1 MKQKY
6 PLQWLSAVTGR
17 AKGLVGLLVVV
28 QTVLSVSSIA
38 FAFVLRRIINMAV
51 DGARGGFWAS
61 LALLM
66 GILLGQIVLSAAGRF
81 LSEYTSAT
89 VENRFKHRLFSALL
103 TGDYASVAAVHS
115 GEWMNRLTSDTT
127 VVAGG
132 VTQIVPG
139 LIGMLVRLLGAVAA
153 ILWLE
158 PRFLYILL
166 PGGAAMMLLTYAF
179 RKILKRLHKK
189 IQETDGALRVFLQE
203 RLESLVIVR
212 TFAKE
217 EQMAQ
222 QADTLMDAHKAAR
235 MKRSNFS
242 NLCNIGFAGAM
253 DGAYLLGIGFCG
265 YGILTGTMSYGNLM
279 AIMQLV
285 GQVQSPFA
293 NLTGYLP
300 RYYSML
306 ASAERLME
314 AEAFAPDSTE
324 TVPEEQSLHFYQTEL
339 QSLQLEHV
347 CFTYQP
353 PVQTE
358 GEAPAMPVVLQDVSL
373 TVRKGEYVVFT
384 GPSGC
389 GKSTL
394 LKLLMCLYPLDSGQR
409 FLSTKSG
416 NQPLTSAWK
425 SLFAYVPQGN
435 QLLSGSIRS
444 IVAFGDEDRAQDEN
458 AIYNALKIAC
468 ADDFAEI
475 DKLAAE
481 HSITPVIFLD
491 CSQEKEQLTRILKK
505 AVAEDYEVVLA
516 GLQFDESILQT
527 ADEMKDLLVQMD
539 DTKSPA
545 FLLRNKVNTE
555 ENRNLLNEHGY
566 TELILYD
573 ASLQAD
579 MQENGKPY
587 ICYGFF
593 KQPAYYADYIS
604 QVVTAHTMM
613 LASFDFSTIQSGT
626 LQISDVERFM
636 TLTDDRKAANEL
648 RYVDL
653 NSAFQ
658 AVADQ
663 NATRQERQESYE
675 KYEAE
680 QEKRIQELEE
690 EISAIYSR
698 WDEY

>member
-1 MKQKY
+1 M
-6 PLQWLSAVTGR
+6 
-17 AKGLVGLLVVV
+17 
-28 QTVLSVSSIA
+28 
-38 FAFVLRRIINMAV
+38 
-51 DGARGGFWAS
+51 
-61 LALLM
+61 
-66 GILLGQIVLSAAGRF
+66 SAAGRF

-158 PRFLYILL
+158 PHFLYILL
-166 PGGAAMMLLTYAF
+166 PGGAAMLLLTYAF

-253 DGAYLLGIGFCG
+253 NGAYLLGIGFCG

-324 TVPEEQSLHFYQTEL
+324 TVPEEQTLHFYQTEL
-339 QSLQLEHV
+339 QSLQLEHA

-353 PVQTE
+353 PVQTK
-358 GEAPAMPVVLQDVSL
+358 GEPPAMPVVLQDVSL

-409 FLSTKSG
+409 FLAAKNGT
-416 NQPLTSAWK
+416 QPLTSAWK

-444 IVAFGDEDRAQDEN
+444 IVAFGDEKRAQDEN

-468 ADDFAEI
+468 ADDFVRRLENG
-475 DKLAAE
+475 
-481 HSITPVIFLD
+481 LD
-491 CSQEKEQLTRILKK
+491 T
-505 AVAEDYEVVLA
+505 VLGERGA
-516 GLQFDESILQT
+516 GLSEG
-527 ADEMKDLLVQMD
+527 QM
-539 DTKSPA
+539 
-545 FLLRNKVNTE
+545 
-555 ENRNLLNEHGY
+555 
-566 TELILYD
+566 
-573 ASLQAD
+573 Q
-579 MQENGKPY
+579 
-587 ICYGFF
+587 
-593 KQPAYYADYIS
+593 
-604 QVVTAHTMM
+604 
-613 LASFDFSTIQSGT
+613 
-626 LQISDVERFM
+626 
-636 TLTDDRKAANEL
+636 
-648 RYVDL
+648 
-653 NSAFQ
+653 
-658 AVADQ
+658 
-663 NATRQERQESYE
+663 
-675 KYEAE
+675 
-680 QEKRIQELEE
+680 RIA
-690 EISAIYSR
+690 IARAIYSNHPILLL
-698 WDEY
+698 DEATSALDEATALLLLNNLRKMTDKTVILVTHRMNQADFFDKELTFSKDGICVRERKTCK

>member
-1 MKQKY
+1 MKQKHT
-6 PLQWLSAVTGR
+6 LQWLSAVTGR

-51 DGARGGFWAS
+51 DGAQGGFWAA
-61 LALLM
+61 LALLV

-81 LSEYTSAT
+81 LSEYTSAA

-139 LIGMLVRLLGAVAA
+139 VIGMLVRLLGAVVA

-217 EQMAQ
+217 EQMTQ
-222 QADTLMDAHKAAR
+222 QADALMDAHKAAR

-314 AEAFAPDSTE
+314 AETFAPDSEHPLAEEE
-324 TVPEEQSLHFYQTEL
+324 TLEFYRTKL
-339 QSLQLEHV
+339 TALRLEHV
-347 CFTYQP
+347 SFTYQP
-353 PVQTE
+353 PVRAEEEQ
-358 GEAPAMPVVLQDVSL
+358 PPMPVVLKDIDL
-373 TVRKGEYVVFT
+373 TIRKGEYIAFT

-389 GKSTL
+389 GKSTV
-394 LKLLMCLYPLDSGQR
+394 LKLLMCLYPLDAGSR
-409 FLSTKSG
+409 TLETTCDT
-416 NQPLTSAWK
+416 QPLTAAWR

-435 QLLSGSIRS
+435 QLLSGTIRD
-444 IVAFGDEDRAQDEN
+444 IVSFGDPCKAQDD
-458 AIYNALKIAC
+458 AGILRALRIAC
-468 ADDFAEI
+468 AEDFVQ
-475 DKLAAE
+475 KLE
-481 HSITPVIFLD
+481 KGLD
-491 CSQEKEQLTRILKK
+491 TTL
-505 AVAEDYEVVLA
+505 
-516 GLQFDESILQT
+516 G
-527 ADEMKDLLVQMD
+527 
-539 DTKSPA
+539 
-545 FLLRNKVNTE
+545 
-555 ENRNLLNEHGY
+555 EHGQGLS
-566 TELILYD
+566 EGQMQRIAIARAVFSEHPILMLD
-573 ASLQAD
+573 EATSALDEATARQLL
-579 MQENGKPY
+579 ENLRRMTDKT
-587 ICYGFF
+587 
-593 KQPAYYADYIS
+593 
-604 QVVTAHTMM
+604 VLMVTH
-613 LASFDFSTIQSGT
+613 
-626 LQISDVERFM
+626 R
-636 TLTDDRKAANEL
+636 
-648 RYVDL
+648 
-653 NSAFQ
+653 
-658 AVADQ
+658 ADQ
-663 NATRQERQESYE
+663 TDFFDRELSFSKDGIRQKS
-675 KYEAE
+675 KTG
-680 QEKRIQELEE
+680 
-690 EISAIYSR
+690 
-698 WDEY
+698 

>member
-1 MKQKY
+1 MKQKNT
-6 PLQWLSAVTGR
+6 LQWLSIAAGK
-17 AKGLVGLLVVV
+17 AKLLVGVLVAV
-28 QTVLSVSSIA
+28 QAVLSVSSIA

-51 DGARGGFWAS
+51 QGASTGFRS
-61 LALLM
+61 SFVLLA
-66 GILLGQIVLSAAGRF
+66 GVIAAQIVLSAASRF

-89 VENRFKHRLFSALL
+89 VENRFKQRLFAALL
-103 TGDYASVAAVHS
+103 TGNYASVTAVHS

-127 VVAGG
+127 IIAGG

-139 LIGMLVRLLGAVAA
+139 LIGMLVRLFGALAA

-158 PRFLYILL
+158 PRFFWVLV
-166 PGGAAMMLLTYAF
+166 PGGAAMLALTYGF
-179 RKILKRLHKK
+179 RKILKRLHKN
-189 IQETDGALRVFLQE
+189 IQEADGTLRVFLQE
-203 RLESLVIVR
+203 RLESLLIVR

-217 EQMAQ
+217 QQTAA
-222 QADTLMDAHKAAR
+222 QADNLMEQHKAAR

-324 TVPEEQSLHFYQTEL
+324 AAPEAQVLQFYQTEL
-339 QSLQLEHV
+339 QALQLEHV

-358 GEAPAMPVVLQDVSL
+358 GEPPAMPVVLQNVSL
-373 TVRKGEYVVFT
+373 TIRKGEYVVFT

-389 GKSTL
+389 GKSTI
-394 LKLLMCLYPLDSGQR
+394 LKLLMCLYPLDSGER

-468 ADDFAEI
+468 ADDFVRRLENG
-475 DKLAAE
+475 
-481 HSITPVIFLD
+481 LD
-491 CSQEKEQLTRILKK
+491 T
-505 AVAEDYEVVLA
+505 VLGERGA
-516 GLQFDESILQT
+516 GLSEGQMQRIAIARAVYSNHPILLLDEATSALDEAT
-527 ADEMKDLLVQMD
+527 A
-539 DTKSPA
+539 
-545 FLLRNKVNTE
+545 LR
-555 ENRNLLNEHGY
+555 LLNNLRKM
-566 TELILYD
+566 TDKTVILVTHRMN
-573 ASLQAD
+573 QA
-579 MQENGKPY
+579 
-587 ICYGFF
+587 GFF
-593 KQPAYYADYIS
+593 DAE
-604 QVVTAHTMM
+604 
-613 LASFDFSTIQSGT
+613 LAFSKDGIC
-626 LQISDVERFM
+626 VRERK
-636 TLTDDRKAANEL
+636 TCK
-648 RYVDL
+648 
-653 NSAFQ
+653 
-658 AVADQ
+658 
-663 NATRQERQESYE
+663 
-675 KYEAE
+675 
-680 QEKRIQELEE
+680 
-690 EISAIYSR
+690 
-698 WDEY
+698 

>member
-1 MKQKY
+1 MKQKHT
-6 PLQWLSAVTGR
+6 LQWLSAVAGR

-51 DGARGGFWAS
+51 DGARGSLWAA
-61 LALLM
+61 LAALV
-66 GILLGQIVLSAAGRF
+66 GILLGQIILSAAGRF
-81 LSEYTSAT
+81 LSEYTSSA

-179 RKILKRLHKK
+179 RKTLKRLHKK
-189 IQETDGALRVFLQE
+189 IQETDGVLRVFLQE

-222 QADTLMDAHKAAR
+222 QADALMDAHKAAR

-314 AEAFAPDSTE
+314 AEAFAPDSE
-324 TVPEEQSLHFYQTEL
+324 HPLAEEKALEFYRTKL
-339 QSLQLEHV
+339 TALRLEHAS
-347 CFTYQP
+347 FTYQP
-353 PVQTE
+353 PVCAEEEQ
-358 GEAPAMPVVLQDVSL
+358 PPMPVVLKDIDL
-373 TVRKGEYVVFT
+373 TIRKGEYIAFT

-389 GKSTL
+389 GKSTV
-394 LKLLMCLYPLDSGQR
+394 LKLLMCLYPLDAGSRTLETTCG
-409 FLSTKSG
+409 T
-416 NQPLTSAWK
+416 QPLTAAWR

-435 QLLSGSIRS
+435 QLLSGTIRD
-444 IVAFGDEDRAQDEN
+444 IVSFGDTHKAQDDVG
-458 AIYNALKIAC
+458 ILRALRIAC
-468 ADDFAEI
+468 AEDFVQ
-475 DKLAAE
+475 KLE
-481 HSITPVIFLD
+481 KGLD
-491 CSQEKEQLTRILKK
+491 TTL
-505 AVAEDYEVVLA
+505 
-516 GLQFDESILQT
+516 G
-527 ADEMKDLLVQMD
+527 
-539 DTKSPA
+539 
-545 FLLRNKVNTE
+545 
-555 ENRNLLNEHGY
+555 EHGQGLS
-566 TELILYD
+566 EGQMQRIAIARAVFSEHPILMLD
-573 ASLQAD
+573 EATSALD
-579 MQENGKPY
+579 E
-587 ICYGFF
+587 
-593 KQPAYYADYIS
+593 
-604 QVVTAHTMM
+604 VTAQQ
-613 LASFDFSTIQSGT
+613 L
-626 LQISDVERFM
+626 LENLRRM
-636 TLTDDRKAANEL
+636 TDKTVLMVTHR
-648 RYVDL
+648 
-653 NSAFQ
+653 
-658 AVADQ
+658 ADQ
-663 NATRQERQESYE
+663 TEFFDRELSFS
-675 KYEAE
+675 KDG
-680 QEKRIQELEE
+680 IQNRVPDHW
-690 EISAIYSR
+690 Y
-698 WDEY
+698 

>member
-1 MKQKY
+1 MKQKHT
-6 PLQWLSAVTGR
+6 LQWLSAVTGR

-28 QTVLSVSSIA
+28 QTALSVSSIA

-51 DGARGGFWAS
+51 DGVQGGFWAS
-61 LALLM
+61 LALLV

-81 LSEYTSAT
+81 LSEYTSAA

-103 TGDYASVAAVHS
+103 TGNYGSVTAVHS

-139 LIGMLVRLLGAVAA
+139 LIGMLVRLLGAVTA

-179 RKILKRLHKK
+179 RKILKRLHKR

-217 EQMAQ
+217 EQMTQ
-222 QADTLMDAHKAAR
+222 QADALMDAHKAAR

-314 AEAFAPDSTE
+314 AEAFAPDSEHPLAEEE
-324 TVPEEQSLHFYQTEL
+324 TLEFYRTKL
-339 QSLQLEHV
+339 TALRLEHAS
-347 CFTYQP
+347 FTYQP
-353 PVQTE
+353 PVRAE
-358 GEAPAMPVVLQDVSL
+358 EAQPPMPVVLKDIDL
-373 TVRKGEYVVFT
+373 TIRKGEYIAFT

-389 GKSTL
+389 GKSTV
-394 LKLLMCLYPLDSGQR
+394 LKLLMCLYPLDAGSRTLETASG
-409 FLSTKSG
+409 T
-416 NQPLTSAWK
+416 QPLTAAWR

-435 QLLSGSIRS
+435 QLLSGTIRD
-444 IVAFGDEDRAQDEN
+444 IVSFGDPCKALDDAGILRA
-458 AIYNALKIAC
+458 LRIAC
-468 ADDFAEI
+468 AEDFVQ
-475 DKLAAE
+475 KLE
-481 HSITPVIFLD
+481 KGLD
-491 CSQEKEQLTRILKK
+491 TTL
-505 AVAEDYEVVLA
+505 
-516 GLQFDESILQT
+516 G
-527 ADEMKDLLVQMD
+527 
-539 DTKSPA
+539 
-545 FLLRNKVNTE
+545 
-555 ENRNLLNEHGY
+555 EHGQGLS
-566 TELILYD
+566 EGQMQRIAIARAVFSEHPILMLD
-573 ASLQAD
+573 EATSALDEATAQQLLENLRRMTDKTVLMVTHRAD
-579 MQENGKPY
+579 QT
-587 ICYGFF
+587 GFF
-593 KQPAYYADYIS
+593 DRE
-604 QVVTAHTMM
+604 
-613 LASFDFSTIQSGT
+613 LSFSKDGI
-626 LQISDVERFM
+626 
-636 TLTDDRKAANEL
+636 
-648 RYVDL
+648 
-653 NSAFQ
+653 
-658 AVADQ
+658 
-663 NATRQERQESYE
+663 RQKS
-675 KYEAE
+675 KTG
-680 QEKRIQELEE
+680 
-690 EISAIYSR
+690 
-698 WDEY
+698 